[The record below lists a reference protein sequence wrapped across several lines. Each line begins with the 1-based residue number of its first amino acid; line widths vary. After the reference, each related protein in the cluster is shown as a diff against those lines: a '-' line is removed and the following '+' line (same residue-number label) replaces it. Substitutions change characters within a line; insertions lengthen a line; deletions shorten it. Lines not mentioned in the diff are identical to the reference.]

1 MVEEVFALT
10 IQILN
15 KVEKELVVPSDF
27 SQTNKLRMKQGKN
40 LLLRFPSFILP

>member
-15 KVEKELVVPSDF
+15 KVDKELVVPSDF
-27 SQTNKLRMKQGKN
+27 RKQ
-40 LLLRFPSFILP
+40 RS